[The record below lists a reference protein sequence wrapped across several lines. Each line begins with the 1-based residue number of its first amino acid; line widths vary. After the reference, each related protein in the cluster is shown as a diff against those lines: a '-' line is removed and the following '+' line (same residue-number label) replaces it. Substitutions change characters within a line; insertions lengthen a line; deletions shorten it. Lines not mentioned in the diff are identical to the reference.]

1 MNIRVGKYAIT
12 SDPLN
17 YILNEVRV
25 RSKDGK
31 GGSMGDEYLVPIGY
45 YSFTRIDQLLKS
57 VAEKEVRKSQ
67 AEDIDT
73 LLEDI
78 KGALDLIDEAI
89 LKFKE
94 EIKHAQ
100 V

>member
-25 RSKDGK
+25 RTKDGK
-31 GGSMGDEYLVPIGY
+31 GGRKGDEYLVPIGY

-57 VAEKEVRKSQ
+57 MAKREIRGSQ
-67 AEDIDT
+67 AENIDV

-78 KGALDLIDEAI
+78 KGVLDLINEAI
-89 LKFKE
+89 LKFKKE
-94 EIKHAQ
+94 M
-100 V
+100 